1 MKTTTL
7 AVLAV
12 IMSTV
17 VLAGCNKPATDAT
30 TEVMTGT
37 ETTMTGTETTATTV
51 ETTAT
56 DATTEVATG
65 TETEAMTGTSAQ

>member
-17 VLAGCNKPATDAT
+17 VLAGCNKPTTDAT
-30 TEVMTGT
+30 TEAMTGT
-37 ETTMTGTETTATTV
+37 ETTMTGTETTVTTV
-51 ETTAT
+51 ETTT
-56 DATTEVATG
+56 V
-65 TETEAMTGTSAQ
+65 TETETMTGETEVMTGTSAQ

>member
-12 IMSTV
+12 VMSTV

-37 ETTMTGTETTATTV
+37 ETTVTGTETTTETTV
-51 ETTAT
+51 EATAEVMT
-56 DATTEVATG
+56 GETEV
-65 TETEAMTGTSAQ
+65 MTGTSAQ

>member
-17 VLAGCNKPATDAT
+17 VLAGCNKPTTDAT
-30 TEVMTGT
+30 
-37 ETTMTGTETTATTV
+37 
-51 ETTAT
+51 
-56 DATTEVATG
+56 
-65 TETEAMTGTSAQ
+65 TEAMTGTSAQ